1 MEHQKEGLRW
11 MKAMEES
18 ARKGGILAD
27 DMGLGKTIQA
37 LALTVVHPA
46 PSVERHATLVVTP
59 AGLISQ
65 WKHEIEQL
73 LNQGHRRHRVFVYH
87 GDKTGRTGTFH
98 LLNQHDIVLTTF
110 GTVAAELRRTCH
122 RPSAHSTIPSD
133 PGLSILGPV
142 SKWHRV
148 ILDEAQCIKNDR
160 SKTAMACCAIDATYR
175 WCLSGTP
182 LMNDPRELTSLFKFL
197 RVQGFC
203 NTDPFNPVSPPNG
216 NPAPDVRCLW
226 FFLSCF
232 GYFQPA

>member
-1 MEHQKEGLRW
+1 MLGLCVPW
-11 MKAMEES
+11 
-18 ARKGGILAD
+18 
-27 DMGLGKTIQA
+27 
-37 LALTVVHPA
+37 
-46 PSVERHATLVVTP
+46 
-59 AGLISQ
+59 
-65 WKHEIEQL
+65 
-73 LNQGHRRHRVFVYH
+73 
-87 GDKTGRTGTFH
+87 DKMGRTGTFH

-110 GTVAAELRRTCH
+110 GMVAAELRWMCH
-122 RPSAHSTIPSD
+122 WPSACSTVPSD

-203 NTDPFNPVSPPNG
+203 NAEPFNPVSLPSG
-216 NPAPDVRCLW
+216 NPTPDIHC
-226 FFLSCF
+226 
-232 GYFQPA
+232 P